1 VVGGKRCAE
10 VRMYWCEVV
19 VGQML
24 PIFTKSLNAYPKSGY
39 GISKLMYKSFPTY
52 TFELRL

>member
-1 VVGGKRCAE
+1 MVGGKRCAE